1 MDTLV
6 ESPGLAWSLGEQ
18 GRKHVVEKFL
28 ANIVVDRYETLY
40 RGDCAPCAIH
50 SCASR
55 IQKIASAMRRMA
67 PEVGFV
73 PLLEFNL
80 TRDHA

>member
-28 ANIVVDRYETLY
+28 ADIVVDRYETLY
-40 RGDCAPCAIH
+40 RGLK
-50 SCASR
+50 ST
-55 IQKIASAMRRMA
+55 RRA
-67 PEVGFV
+67 KT
-73 PLLEFNL
+73 L
-80 TRDHA
+80 RR

>member
-28 ANIVVDRYETLY
+28 ADIVVDRYETLSTA
-40 RGDCAPCAIH
+40 G
-50 SCASR
+50 
-55 IQKIASAMRRMA
+55 
-67 PEVGFV
+67 
-73 PLLEFNL
+73 
-80 TRDHA
+80 